1 MYRVKTRAH
10 GLIWDFADRAGSA
23 VLVDRS
29 SEYLVAFD
37 PAFHRHH
44 HMLILIGRS
53 LTTSLMR
60 SMRVVV
66 IAILVQNR
74 AQVTFAVDQ
83 HSVGAL
89 GAYRTDPA
97 LGIAVRPRCS
107 RRRFQHRYAH
117 GGEHLIKHGGELGV
131 PIADEEAKCPCA
143 LAEVDQKIA
152 GLLSGPCAGRVAG
165 HAQDVH
171 VSRTDLHH
179 EQYVQAF
186 QKDRV
191 NMEEV
196 AGQ

>member
-37 PAFHRHH
+37 PA
-44 HMLILIGRS
+44 
-53 LTTSLMR
+53 
-60 SMRVVV
+60 
-66 IAILVQNR
+66 
-74 AQVTFAVDQ
+74 
-83 HSVGAL
+83 L

-107 RRRFQHRYAH
+107 RRRFQHRYA
-117 GGEHLIKHGGELGV
+117 HGGELGV